1 MVKYIEQHFELE
13 QDFLCTIRKKAVLWL
28 NLNNPLSFIRTRNNQ
43 LVVDVLLTAIAIKK
57 WVNIFKSHVTARCYR
72 EPLKNASESKQRAVK
87 KAEKHGC
94 TVLFGLF

>member
-43 LVVDVLLTAIAIKK
+43 LVVDVLLTAIALKSEVISLKVMLPQDVI
-57 WVNIFKSHVTARCYR
+57 VN
-72 EPLKNASESKQRAVK
+72 L
-87 KAEKHGC
+87 
-94 TVLFGLF
+94 